1 MAADGHAPAFDV
13 PTEALIGRARNVAR
27 RSITINASRTSKG
40 DLVRLQM
47 QRNDETIAEY
57 ERPVTR
63 GDCLPGGC
71 NGARPCPWVS
81 CKAHLALDVDE
92 RTGSIKVNFP
102 DLKVSEMSETCA
114 LDIADRGG
122 ITLEEVGAVMNVG
135 RERVRQIEVRA
146 LAGVAQASTLL
157 EYLDA
162 PPTIHRAPPVPTN
175 VSRLGRPR
183 LRAERDATRAAKK
196 RGPGHLIARMALERG
211 ASVPEAAEVSGLTVR
226 STHQLAWRVRR
237 ETARGAR

>member
-1 MAADGHAPAFDV
+1 MAADGNAPAFV
-13 PTEALIGRARNVAR
+13 PVEALTGRARNGAR

-40 DLVRLQM
+40 ELMRLQM
-47 QRNDETIAEY
+47 QRNGETITEY
-57 ERPVTR
+57 DRPVTR

-102 DLKVSEMSETCA
+102 ELDVSEMPETCA

-122 ITLEEVGAVMNVG
+122 ITLEEVGAVMNLV
-135 RERVRQIEVRA
+135 RERVRQIEVRG
-146 LAGVAQASTLL
+146 LAGVAQASVLL

-162 PPTIHRAPPVPTN
+162 PPTIHRAPPVPTK

-183 LRAERDATRAAKK
+183 LRAERDATRAEKK
-196 RGPGHLIARMALERG
+196 RSPGHLIARMALERG
-211 ASVPEAAEVSGLTVR
+211 ASVPEAAEVSGLSVR

-237 ETARGAR
+237 ESSR

>member
-1 MAADGHAPAFDV
+1 MCPVADGNTPALV
-13 PTEALIGRARNVAR
+13 PVEALTGRARNGAR
-27 RSITINASRTSKG
+27 RSITINASRVSKD
-40 DLVRLQM
+40 DLARLQM
-47 QRNDETIAEY
+47 ERNDHVVAEY

-81 CKAHLALDVDE
+81 CKAHLALDVDA

-102 DLKVSEMSETCA
+102 ELDVSEMSETCA
-114 LDIADRGG
+114 LDVADRGG
-122 ITLEEVGAVMNVG
+122 IILEEISAVMNIV
-135 RERVRQIEVRA
+135 RERVRQIELRA
-146 LAGVAQASTLL
+146 LAGVAQASVLL

-162 PPTIHRAPPVPTN
+162 PPTIHRAPPVPTK

-196 RGPGHLIARMALERG
+196 RSPGHLIARMALERG
-211 ASVPEAAEVSGLTVR
+211 ASVPEAARVSGLSAR

-237 ETARGAR
+237 EVSR

>member
-1 MAADGHAPAFDV
+1 MAADGHAPAFV
-13 PTEALIGRARNVAR
+13 PVEALTGRARNGVR
-27 RSITINASRTSKG
+27 RSVTLNASRTSKG
-40 DLVRLQM
+40 AIARLQM
-47 QRNDETIAEY
+47 ERNDATIATY
-57 ERPVTR
+57 DRPQTR

-71 NGARPCPWVS
+71 NGQRPCPWVS
-81 CKAHLALDVDE
+81 CKAHLAIDVDE

-102 DLKVSEMSETCA
+102 ELDVSEMSETCA

-122 ITLEEVGAVMNVG
+122 ITLEEVGAVMNLV

-146 LAGVAQASTLL
+146 LAGVAQASVLL

-162 PPTIHRAPPVPTN
+162 PPTIVRPAPVPTK

-183 LRAERDATRAAKK
+183 SRAERDATRRAP
-196 RGPGHLIARMALERG
+196 RSPGHIIARMALERG
-211 ASVPEAAEVSGLTVR
+211 ASVPEAAEVSGLSVR

-237 ETARGAR
+237 ESSR